1 MARARNI
8 KPGFFKNEILA
19 ELSCETRLLFIG
31 LWTIADR
38 EGRFE
43 DRPKRIR
50 AELFPFE
57 TFDVDAMLE
66 QLQAAG
72 FLRRYEVDD
81 VRYVEITNFVKHQ
94 DPHYKEK
101 ASVIPPP
108 LGETNKLLATN
119 VTRTQRQRILERDG
133 YKCQQCGSTEHLC
146 IDHILPVSRGGD
158 SSDENLQVLCFSCNT
173 KKSNKLDG
181 EKSARKRNKHNE
193 YANFDPI
200 KNKTQLNIEPT
211 LDRRNGAS
219 PSSSLIPDSLN
230 LIPDPKLSIPD
241 GMDGGSTPA
250 APACPHDDIIAAY
263 HELLPTCPQVREW
276 HKTRQGLL
284 KSRWREDPKRQTLE
298 WWRKYFAYVA
308 ESDFLTGRAEP
319 RKGSPPF
326 VATLEW
332 LLRPTNFANV
342 REGKYHNAG

>member
-1 MARARNI
+1 MGRSRNI
-8 KPGFFKNEILA
+8 KPGFFLNDELA
-19 ELSCETRLLFIG
+19 EIEPLGRLLFAGI
-31 LWTIADR
+31 WTIADR
-38 EGRFE
+38 EGRLE
-43 DRPKRIR
+43 DRPKKIK
-50 AELFPFE
+50 AAILPYDNCNVDELLQELFNRKFIIRYQI
-57 TFDVDAMLE
+57 DNDAYI
-66 QLQAAG
+66 Q
-72 FLRRYEVDD
+72 
-81 VRYVEITNFVKHQ
+81 ITNWHKHQ
-94 DPHYKEK
+94 NPHYKEVP
-101 ASVIPPP
+101 SEIPPP
-108 LGETNKLLATN
+108 ECHINQQINEVEITLQQDQTEVDSNLN
-119 VTRTQRQRILERDG
+119 QTQ
-133 YKCQQCGSTEHLC
+133 
-146 IDHILPVSRGGD
+146 
-158 SSDENLQVLCFSCNT
+158 SDVDLNLNQPCT
-173 KKSNKLDG
+173 
-181 EKSARKRNKHNE
+181 
-193 YANFDPI
+193 
-200 KNKTQLNIEPT
+200 
-211 LDRRNGAS
+211 
-219 PSSSLIPDSLN
+219 LIPDSLN